1 MKKTTLIIGITTL
14 LINFSVLA
22 QNEPI
27 EFGLK
32 AGLNYSNLII
42 DDNIPAETNAKIG
55 FHLGGFLSFKLTGNF
70 RIKPE
75 LLFSTQNAEIEF
87 SENINMGDPNDPVF
101 GNRFKADIKQ
111 NLILL
116 PIMADYYF
124 SENFDLEF
132 GPQFGYVINQDITD
146 NNNDFSFGNDDY
158 DKFEVALNVGAGFT
172 FAESYRIG
180 LRYNY
185 GITERD
191 NNKSSVLQFGLS
203 YKL

>member
-1 MKKTTLIIGITTL
+1 MKKTTLLIGITTL
-14 LINFSVLA
+14 IINFSVLA
-22 QNEPI
+22 QNESI
-27 EFGLK
+27 GFGLK

-42 DDNIPAETNAKIG
+42 NDNIPAETNAKIG
-55 FHLGGFLSFKLTGNF
+55 FHFGGFLSFRLADKF
-70 RIKPE
+70 RLKPE
-75 LLFSTQNAEIEF
+75 LLFSTQNVGIEF
-87 SENINMGDPNDPVF
+87 SENINMGDPNDPIF
-101 GNRFKADIKQ
+101 GNKFKADIKE

-116 PIMADYYF
+116 PIMADYYL
-124 SENFDLEF
+124 SENFDLEL
-132 GPQFGYVINQDITD
+132 GPQFGYVINQKVTD
-146 NNNDFSFGNDDY
+146 NNDNFSYGNDDY

-185 GITERD
+185 GITERG